1 LVAVEMAA
9 KGQQVVTQ
17 LFVPVVE
24 EVQAD
29 MLVGHRRLTI
39 LGVRD
44 QLDLL
49 YYDTKFQMFQFFLL
63 QDSGQHLLE

>member
-1 LVAVEMAA
+1 MAVEMAA